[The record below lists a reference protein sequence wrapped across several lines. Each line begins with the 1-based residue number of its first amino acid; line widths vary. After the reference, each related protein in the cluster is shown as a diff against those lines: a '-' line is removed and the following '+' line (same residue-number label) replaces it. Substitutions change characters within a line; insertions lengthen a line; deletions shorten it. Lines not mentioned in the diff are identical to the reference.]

1 MERPATNSLLRSEQA
16 ESFATNGF
24 LTFEHLVSDGELRE
38 LKKIIED
45 LFQKRAGEKE
55 GAHLDLVAPGKP
67 GTTQTSP
74 QITNPVNYAPRLHQ
88 AQFFQNALA
97 IAKQLLGEK
106 ARCLWDF
113 AILKTPENGAP
124 TPWHQDEASRDPNFE
139 YTELTIWIALQD
151 TSVENG
157 CLRFIPGSNRTGVF
171 DHGFANDDPSCHAL
185 QCVHNFDVDAAVACP
200 LRAGDCTIH
209 HPRILHCSSPNIS
222 ARPRFGYILVFGLAP
237 RPVDTH
243 RTFPWLQERHT
254 IAQERRRKWMRRG
267 GLVVMMWRKMRRREV
282 PDWPSAK
289 YALKRSLEVLHS
301 GR

>member
-1 MERPATNSLLRSEQA
+1 MERPSAQPLLRGQQA
-16 ESFATNGF
+16 ESFASQGF
-24 LTFEHLVSDGELRE
+24 LTFPGLVSAGELRE
-38 LKKIIED
+38 LKKTIED
-45 LFQKRAGEKE
+45 LFEKRAGEKE

-67 GTTQTSP
+67 GTAQTSP
-74 QITNPVNYAPRLHQ
+74 QITNPVNYAPHLRQ
-88 AQFFQNALA
+88 TQFFQNAQG
-97 IAKQLLGEK
+97 IAKQLLGVK

-157 CLRFIPGSNRTGVF
+157 CLRFIPGSNLGGVF
-171 DHGFANDDPSCHAL
+171 DHGFANDDSSCHAL
-185 QCVHNFDVDAAVACP
+185 KCVHDFDVESAVACP

-209 HPRILHCSSPNIS
+209 HPRTLHSSSPNIS
-222 ARPRFGYILVFGLAP
+222 ARPRFGYILVFGLPP
-237 RPVDTH
+237 RPSDAH

-254 IAQERRRKWMRRG
+254 IAQGRRRQWMRRG
-267 GLVVMMWRKMRRREV
+267 GLFVTIWRKMRRREV
-282 PDWPSAK
+282 PDWPSVK